1 MRIVLTT
8 FGSRGDV
15 QPMLALSLALKAA
28 GHDVLLAGPPEKT
41 AWAEELG
48 CPYQP
53 LGGNLTAFIDHMK
66 DVYSFRS
73 GLRFVSYV
81 RKEMI
86 DQFGLLPEII
96 SGADMVVGAS
106 LVFALSTVAEHMG
119 IPYRYVA
126 FTPQLLP
133 SGQHPCPAF
142 KTHGLP
148 QWYNR
153 MTWSAMRGLNRFVLT
168 SDVNKKRKQ
177 FGLRPIRDSWRHVL
191 GKGVIVASD
200 KAIGEVPLNLGLT
213 VRQTGYMHLDQPAQP
228 MPKLEEFL
236 NAGPPPVYAGFGS
249 MPKLD
254 QMGCVRMIVDAA
266 RSVGERVVISKFWD
280 EPSEFSNADDVFL
293 IKRYPHLDLFPR
305 MKAVIH
311 HGGAGTTATTAISG
325 VPQIIVPHALDQY
338 YWGHQVFRSQLGTRP
353 IWRSRLT
360 ARKIADAI
368 EECVWNDRII
378 RNAKK
383 VSTVIRQKD
392 GLGMTVR
399 EILRES

>member
-1 MRIVLTT
+1 MSIL
-8 FGSRGDV
+8 
-15 QPMLALSLALKAA
+15 LS
-28 GHDVLLAGPPEKT
+28 
-41 AWAEELG
+41 
-48 CPYQP
+48 
-53 LGGNLTAFIDHMK
+53 
-66 DVYSFRS
+66 
-73 GLRFVSYV
+73 
-81 RKEMI
+81 
-86 DQFGLLPEII
+86 
-96 SGADMVVGAS
+96 
-106 LVFALSTVAEHMG
+106 
-119 IPYRYVA
+119 
-126 FTPQLLP
+126 
-133 SGQHPCPAF
+133 
-142 KTHGLP
+142 
-148 QWYNR
+148 
-153 MTWSAMRGLNRFVLT
+153 
-168 SDVNKKRKQ
+168 
-177 FGLRPIRDSWRHVL
+177 DSWLYIL
-191 GKGVIVASD
+191 GQDVIVASD
-200 KAIGEVPLNLGLT
+200 KVVAEAPRDLEFRIT
-213 VRQTGYMHLDQPAQP
+213 QTGYMHLDQPEP
-228 MPKLEEFL
+228 SLPELEEFL

-266 RSVGERVVISKFWD
+266 RSTGERVVISKFWD

-293 IKRYPHLDLFPR
+293 IKKYPHLDLFPR

-360 ARKIADAI
+360 AQKIADAI

-383 VSTVIRQKD
+383 VSAVIRQKD